1 MRFTCVYKYAM
12 MNAVMAWQREILP
25 RIQKNMER
33 DKSKS
38 MKDAVIFLPLGM
50 ETDEPAHPYQQPAEI
65 RRIADASP
73 KQTGYVLFPKVTKF
87 STYLFRRY
95 GKRIEAELAEGIKAG
110 EYAATM
116 GLNGDDAAHISCCLS
131 HRMSLWRVN
140 RYEFIADVPVEI
152 RWESS
157 AGEETVEGYVSLNC
171 CLDENFCYFIDSVS
185 LEKPDRPLIRLDE
198 YLVPVMSYED
208 LEAAAR
214 TMWELYLPEVFT
226 DREWLNPYRL
236 AERMGLKVAFHLLY
250 RRKKKRGLL
259 FWKDGTVKTVL
270 HSDKGD
276 SIEEVR
282 IEAGTIVIN
291 DDGEETSKSRLAVY
305 HECFHDEFHWL
316 FFRLQEMHN
325 DDLKTIQRVKK
336 ARNQGKE
343 PRNPLKMLE
352 WEAREGARMLM
363 LPTEIIQPLILS
375 RRLELKWTK
384 HMGELYQG
392 IIFGV
397 AEDLNAA
404 RYHVRQRLLQLGYW
418 QARGALNYIP
428 HRDGTGRYIRPFM
441 FARESCPTSA
451 YTFVITPAESFNLY
465 RDNAEYRE
473 RIDSGR
479 YIYVE
484 GHICIN
490 DPEYVLQGRQGPY
503 MTRWANEHVDECC
516 LRFLNVFETDED
528 YEFNLGYVCSDEE
541 YNRHY
546 IDFVTG
552 GKDMTEEE
560 ANERASQIVMKMPQ
574 KPGEALKYLVEEAG
588 KARRKKI
595 SAQELSERCGVSKR
609 TVYYWLEEE
618 YQLSAEVF
626 VRIVVGLHLPPY
638 ISMRFM
644 NVCGVM
650 LQFYGVHMMY
660 WKILNCFFMDTIY
673 EVNRHMRD
681 AGFPAMTEGIE

>member
-1 MRFTCVYKYAM
+1 M
-12 MNAVMAWQREILP
+12 
-25 RIQKNMER
+25 
-33 DKSKS
+33 
-38 MKDAVIFLPLGM
+38 
-50 ETDEPAHPYQQPAEI
+50 
-65 RRIADASP
+65 
-73 KQTGYVLFPKVTKF
+73 
-87 STYLFRRY
+87 
-95 GKRIEAELAEGIKAG
+95 
-110 EYAATM
+110 
-116 GLNGDDAAHISCCLS
+116 
-131 HRMSLWRVN
+131 
-140 RYEFIADVPVEI
+140 
-152 RWESS
+152 
-157 AGEETVEGYVSLNC
+157 
-171 CLDENFCYFIDSVS
+171 
-185 LEKPDRPLIRLDE
+185 
-198 YLVPVMSYED
+198 
-208 LEAAAR
+208 
-214 TMWELYLPEVFT
+214 
-226 DREWLNPYRL
+226 
-236 AERMGLKVAFHLLY
+236 
-250 RRKKKRGLL
+250 
-259 FWKDGTVKTVL
+259 
-270 HSDKGD
+270 
-276 SIEEVR
+276 
-282 IEAGTIVIN
+282 
-291 DDGEETSKSRLAVY
+291 
-305 HECFHDEFHWL
+305 
-316 FFRLQEMHN
+316 
-325 DDLKTIQRVKK
+325 
-336 ARNQGKE
+336 
-343 PRNPLKMLE
+343 
-352 WEAREGARMLM
+352 
-363 LPTEIIQPLILS
+363 
-375 RRLELKWTK
+375 
-384 HMGELYQG
+384 
-392 IIFGV
+392 
-397 AEDLNAA
+397 NAA
-404 RYHVRQRLLQLGYW
+404 RYQVRQRLLQLGYW

-479 YIYVE
+479 YVYVE

-574 KPGEALKYLVEEAG
+574 KPGEALKYLVEAAG

-660 WKILNCFFMDTIY
+660 WKILNCFFIDTIY